1 MINFGDNSGYGD
13 GTIRK
18 GLLNNILDD
27 NGYPTTTN
35 TNTNIES
42 LFSGKRL
49 IIYSPVIIMMLQVTM
64 SIVVLKIT
72 LTLEMILIIL
82 RFMMQLEHQVTT
94 V

>member
-1 MINFGDNSGYGD
+1 MVI
-13 GTIRK
+13 
-18 GLLNNILDD
+18 LLQQIQIQIYNL
-27 NGYPTTTN
+27 Y
-35 TNTNIES
+35 
-42 LFSGKRL
+42 LVVKRL